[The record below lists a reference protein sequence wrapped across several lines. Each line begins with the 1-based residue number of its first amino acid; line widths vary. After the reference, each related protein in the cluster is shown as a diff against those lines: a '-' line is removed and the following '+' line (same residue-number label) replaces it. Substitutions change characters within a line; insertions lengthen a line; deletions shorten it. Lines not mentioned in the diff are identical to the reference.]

1 MIYTNMAQGEF
12 ISRPNRFIAQVDLAG
27 ERMDVHVKNTGRC
40 AELLTQGARVWLQR
54 SGNPKR
60 KTGYDLIAVE
70 KDGQVV
76 NIDSA
81 APNAAFGEWAAQ
93 SGLFGCKPI
102 LYPER
107 RFGASRF
114 DFYIEQGGVGS
125 FVEVKGVT
133 LMREGVALFPD
144 APTERGVRHLHE
156 LIAAAAQGYGAY
168 LFFIIQLRGARYLSP
183 NWETHPAFG
192 EAMRKAREGGVHL
205 QARECTVTPESM
217 AIGREVEIRL

>member
-93 SGLFGCKPI
+93 SGLFGRKPI

-133 LMREGVALFPD
+133 LLREGVALFPD

-156 LIAAAAQGYGAY
+156 LVAAAAQGYGAY
-168 LFFIIQLRGARYLSP
+168 LFFIIQ
-183 NWETHPAFG
+183 
-192 EAMRKAREGGVHL
+192 
-205 QARECTVTPESM
+205 
-217 AIGREVEIRL
+217 